1 MSDRPTLLLLYDIQE
16 SIQKIESYISGL
28 NFSAFKNNTLVRDA
42 VERNIEIIGEAVNK
56 LPENYKQLN
65 NHIEWHKPAGMR
77 NRLIHGNFATDIP
90 LLWNTV
96 TNILP
101 VFKKEIENLIKNLEC

>member
-1 MSDRPTLLLLYDIQE
+1 MSERPTLLLLYDIQE
-16 SIQKIESYISGL
+16 SIQKIGSYISGL
-28 NFSAFKNNTLVRDA
+28 DLSSFKKNTLVRDA

-56 LPENYKQLN
+56 LPDKYKQAN
-65 NHIEWHKPAGMR
+65 DHIEWHKPAGMR
-77 NRLIHGNFATDIP
+77 NRLIHGYFATDIP

-101 VFKKEIENLIKNLEC
+101 DFRKDIENLIKNLE